1 MKVSVLQSV
10 SMSTIF
16 HVTSCVTMTAR
27 LPRIMCWPV
36 FVPHSR
42 GRGPAPE
49 WAENWAVRHW
59 VRGVARESP
68 DTEELGADTE
78 NVSKLSRNWQMS
90 GELRHI

>member
-1 MKVSVLQSV
+1 
-10 SMSTIF
+10 
-16 HVTSCVTMTAR
+16 MTAD

-42 GRGPAPE
+42 GRGHAPE